1 MISECA
7 TYTAAFTVLDA
18 AYIRPVSVIYNR
30 HKLSTCKQEPA
41 QSIDAFVQ
49 ELQRLAKPCNFT
61 EVTADQNRNEHIRD
75 AFINGI
81 ASATIRQRLL
91 ENNELTLDQ
100 ALEMARL
107 RRRYD
112 AETIPKTGTKTKRKA
127 KKPGF

>member
-18 AYIRPVSVIYNR
+18 AYVRPVSVIYNR

-41 QSIDAFVQ
+41 QSIDVFVQ

-75 AFINGI
+75 T
-81 ASATIRQRLL
+81 SATIRQLSA
-91 ENNELTLDQ
+91 NVS
-100 ALEMARL
+100 
-107 RRRYD
+107 
-112 AETIPKTGTKTKRKA
+112 
-127 KKPGF
+127 